1 MQKRLAS
8 EDRKAQILAIA
19 RALFAKKGFAETT
32 LDDIALKAGV
42 TRPRVIQLFGSK
54 KGIYL
59 AVAQSA
65 YRSHPMDK
73 DLEGPIRRR
82 DDRAV
87 FEAFARHIL
96 QHTRRRE
103 DREIAKILMLAR
115 LKEDHFHRQH
125 FHDQDVLMISRLEQY
140 VGERAREGAFK
151 AIDPRTIIFA
161 YQAMVSNLIIYKNVM
176 NQMKFVTIEKLSRD
190 CARIFVEGIAAA
202 RSRRKE

>member
-1 MQKRLAS
+1 MQKRLAAS
-8 EDRKAQILAIA
+8 DRKTQILSIA
-19 RALFAKKGFAETT
+19 RALFARKGFAETT
-32 LDDIALKAGV
+32 LDDIARKAGV

-65 YRSHPMDK
+65 YRSHPLNK
-73 DLEGPIRRR
+73 DLEAPMRRR

-115 LKEDHFHRQH
+115 LKEDPFHRQH
-125 FHDQDVLMISRLEQY
+125 FHDKDVLMISRLEQY
-140 VGERAREGAFK
+140 VGDRVREGAFK
-151 AIDPRTIIFA
+151 TIDPRTIIFA
-161 YQAMVSNLIIYKNVM
+161 YQAMVSNLVIYKNVLR
-176 NQMKFVTIEKLSRD
+176 QMEFVTVDNLSRD
-190 CARIFVEGIAAA
+190 CARIFVEGIAAT
-202 RSRRKE
+202 RHPRKE